1 MTVMGAAGT
10 TAVGTNAAA
19 TGGGLWPGVGKE
31 LIDEMG
37 DLAQQV
43 VVSLDRPIFA
53 REITTLSK
61 NGRKTQVNRV
71 ELTAFELFFMV
82 LLYELWKKRMA
93 GGTPD
98 APITLPAAIQAVA
111 PAAMLTPLTPGLS
124 PISAAAGAPQG
135 LQQLVAKYV
144 PEKYRGVSDIA
155 LTPAL
160 VSPGPIGATAAYA
173 KMVMA
178 NMGRART
185 KAARAR
191 WVRKNRELIDQLG
204 ITPTQQQLEAF
215 LDHGTRWW

>member
-1 MTVMGAAGT
+1 MTIMGAPGVA
-10 TAVGTNAAA
+10 AVGTNAAA
-19 TGGGLWPGVGKE
+19 AGGGLWPGVGKE

-43 VVSLDRPIFA
+43 VVSLDRPVWA
-53 REITTLSK
+53 REVTTLSK

-93 GGTPD
+93 GEAPA

-135 LQQLVAKYV
+135 LQQLVAKMV
-144 PEKYRGVSDIA
+144 PEPYRKVTDVA

-160 VSPGPIGATAAYA
+160 VSPGPIGATVAYA

-178 NMGRART
+178 NMGKART
-185 KAARAR
+185 KGARAR
-191 WVRKNRELIDQLG
+191 WFKKNFALLEEHNML
-204 ITPTQQQLEAF
+204 PSQQQLEDY
-215 LDHGTRWW
+215 LEHGKRWW

>member
-135 LQQLVAKYV
+135 LQQLVAKMV
-144 PEKYRGVSDIA
+144 PEKYQPYTDIA

-160 VSPGPIGATAAYA
+160 VSPGPIGATVAYS
-173 KMVMA
+173 KIVMDRLA
-178 NMGRART
+178 RART
-185 KAARAR
+185 KGARAR
-191 WVRKNRELIDQLG
+191 WVRKNQGLIQQLG
-204 ITPTQQQLEAF
+204 ITPTQQQLEDY
-215 LDHGTRWW
+215 LDHGKRWW